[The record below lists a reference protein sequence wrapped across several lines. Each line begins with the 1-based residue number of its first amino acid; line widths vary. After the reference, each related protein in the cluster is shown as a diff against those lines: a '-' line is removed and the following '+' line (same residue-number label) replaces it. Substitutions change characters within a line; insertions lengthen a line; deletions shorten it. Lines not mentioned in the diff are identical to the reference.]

1 MAIDIHKER
10 GAIIQVFFV
19 IATIALLA
27 QLLNLQILNTT
38 FKAKAEAAGSSN
50 QLQYPARG
58 ILFDRNGVLLVVNKP
73 IYDLFYVYNQFEAKA
88 PHFDTLK
95 FCHLLGVSKDYFIAA
110 LDKNW
115 KSTRYSKAK
124 AELFLS
130 RISAEKY
137 ATFQESLY
145 QFPGFHLKE
154 RNARAYPHKN
164 AAHVLGYIG
173 EIGPRQ
179 LADSSGIYGPG
190 DYLGTTGLEK
200 QYEYYLRGQKGKKRV
215 KKDIYGSIIGELTG
229 DENNVSAEAGFD
241 IFTTLD
247 LDLQSYGEELMRNK
261 VGGIVAIEPAT
272 GEILSMISTPNYDP
286 GLLEIGVERGKH
298 YAELQNDSLLPFFN
312 RSLQAKYPPG
322 SLFKPL
328 VALIGMQV
336 GTLQPERGI
345 SCQGAYFFKGTR
357 LTGCHNHV
365 YCSNVSAGIQH
376 SCNAYF
382 VTIFREIVDH
392 FKDESTPRKGL
403 DEFNSYLK
411 GFGMGSKLGLD
422 FPGEQ
427 GGNVPSSSYYDQV
440 YKKDGRWHSLW
451 IRSLAIGQ
459 GELLAT
465 TLQMA
470 NMAAAIGNKGYFYT
484 PHLMKSMRDH
494 KDNSMASALGAKKH
508 LTGIDYRHFQPVV
521 DGMELVVLAGTARSA
536 AIPGVSVCGKTGTA
550 ENNQGNGADHSIF
563 FAFAPKDNPKI
574 AIAVYI
580 ENGGFGGTYA
590 APIASLM
597 IEKYLKNE
605 ISSNRKW
612 LEDRMLNADLIER

>member
-1 MAIDIHKER
+1 MAVDIHKER

-19 IATIALLA
+19 IATMALLA
-27 QLLNLQILNTT
+27 QLLNLQILNTD

-50 QLQYPARG
+50 QIEYPARG
-58 ILFDRNGVLLVVNKP
+58 ILFDRNGELLVVNKP
-73 IYDLFYVYNQFEAKA
+73 IYDLYYVYNQFEKEADN
-88 PHFDTLK
+88 FDTLK
-95 FCHLLGVSKDYFIAA
+95 FCNLLGVSEDYFIAA

-130 RISAEKY
+130 RISAEQY

-145 QFPGFHLKE
+145 QFHGFQIKE
-154 RNARAYPHKN
+154 RNVRAYPHKN

-173 EIGPRQ
+173 EVGPKQ
-179 LADSSGIYGPG
+179 LADSSGIYGRG
-190 DYLGTTGLEK
+190 DYLGITGLEK
-200 QYEYYLRGQKGKKRV
+200 QYEYYLRGHKGNRRV
-215 KKDIYGSIIGELTG
+215 KKDIYGSIIGELK
-229 DENNVSAEAGFD
+229 ENDSNTPPEAGLD

-247 LDLQSYGEELMRNK
+247 LNLQIYGEELMKNK

-272 GEILSMISTPNYDP
+272 GEILAMISTPNYDP
-286 GLLEIGVERGKH
+286 GLLEIGLERGKH

-322 SLFKPL
+322 SLFKPI
-328 VALIGMQV
+328 VALIGLQI
-336 GTLQPERGI
+336 GTLQPNRGVT
-345 SCQGAYFFKGTR
+345 CQGAYYFRGTR
-357 LTGCHNHV
+357 LTGCHHHV
-365 YCSNVSAGIQH
+365 YCPSVSAGIQH

-392 FKDESTPRKGL
+392 FKDETTPRKGL
-403 DEFNSYLK
+403 DEFNSYLYN
-411 GFGMGSKLGLD
+411 FGLGHKLGLD

-427 GGNVPSSSYYDQV
+427 AGNVPSSAYYDQV

-459 GELLAT
+459 GELQAT

-470 NMAAAIGNKGYFYT
+470 NMAAAIANRGYYYT
-484 PHLMKSMRDH
+484 PHLMKSMKGSD
-494 KDNSMASALGAKKH
+494 DISIPSPLAAKKH
-508 LTGIDYRHFQPVV
+508 STGIDYKHFQPVV
-521 DGMELVVLAGTARSA
+521 DGMEMVVLAGTARSA
-536 AIPGVSVCGKTGTA
+536 AVPGIAVCGKTGTA
-550 ENNQGNGADHSIF
+550 ENNQGSGADHSIF

-590 APIASLM
+590 APISSLM
-597 IEKYLKNE
+597 IEQYLKKE
-605 ISSNRKW
+605 ISPSRKW
-612 LEDRMLNADLIER
+612 LEDRMLNADLIKR